1 MTRVAGSS
9 QNDRSGRSNREGR
22 FSRLLRWNALAW
34 VGFAIVLMVL
44 WNKANILDIHQHSD
58 YLTLLR
64 DSQAVDARLN
74 QSVLEARLGQ
84 LSSYDP
90 IVTKTAKLK
99 RIQAK
104 LQQIPS
110 FVDPTERAALDQ
122 LLRRQRELLQAKEV
136 LINQFNSQNAVL
148 KNSLSYFPILVR
160 TLVEKPTIAPSQS
173 EQLNLFLQNVLLL
186 DVLGDS
192 EDVSAQLM
200 QQIEQLEALE
210 ADQSNEPELKTAIAH
225 AQLILQGQPRREA
238 LLHGILIIST
248 RDMSEAIAQIYYQS
262 YQRALTTVDFYRFWF
277 FVLCTVGVIAIAA
290 SIILKLRRSERALRQ
305 SETKFRTLLSAIPDL
320 MIRLTA
326 DGTYL
331 DFIPNKSFKAYLNH
345 TERDVVGKTVFEI
358 LPAQLARERMTY
370 IRQALKTGELQVYEY
385 QLMNN
390 NELQHLENRVVV
402 SGKSEVLIIIR
413 DITEK
418 KKAQIELESQEAFLQ
433 QVISAVPSAIFVKDK
448 QGRFLTVNETVAAM
462 YNTTIESMFG
472 KTVADFNPDAEAFRA
487 IEVDVMTT
495 LRSRMIPCQAITL
508 QGQLYWYQ
516 TVISPFCDAQG
527 QIQGI
532 IGAATDITTLKQAE
546 EELRRAKEAAESAN
560 KAKSIFLSNMSH
572 ELRTPLNVILGFAQ
586 LLNYGDSLTA
596 HQQQYLD
603 AVSRSGEHLLMLIND
618 VLEMSKIEA
627 GRILLNETDV
637 DLYAV
642 ICTLQQMF
650 QFKAESKGLQLIVE
664 QSSDLPQYIRT
675 DESKLR
681 QVLVNLLGNAVKFT
695 QTGAIVLRVQW
706 QPDTAT
712 FHFAV
717 SDTGVGIAPEERDRI
732 FDPFV
737 QTEAT
742 QQFHRSTPLQ
752 AQDGTGLGLAI
763 SRRFVQLLGGEIW
776 VESQVGVGST
786 FHFTIQAQLAEGDG
800 ILIQSSQCQVIGLEP
815 GQPTYRILIV
825 EDKLENRQLLV
836 ELLRPIGFEVQEA
849 INGQEA
855 IEQWKAWSPH
865 LICLDLR
872 MPVLNGYQAAQQIRA
887 QQQNNEAPTMIAIT
901 SSAFE
906 EDRHQALAAGCDDFV
921 RKPFRA
927 DIIFEKIAQHL
938 GVCYRYAAEPRS
950 LSIHA
955 TSVLKSS
962 EMLEVDHLNQMPPA
976 WRTQLHQAA
985 IRVDAEA
992 IGQLIEQIPESQADL
1007 AKALTY
1013 LVDQFQ
1019 FEEIVARTKQL
1030 LLKID

>member
-1 MTRVAGSS
+1 MTRVDSSS
-9 QNDRSGRSNREGR
+9 QNDRSGRFNRAGR
-22 FSRLLRWNALAW
+22 FSRSLRWNGLAW

-44 WNKANILDIHQHSD
+44 WNKANILDIHQHSR

-64 DSQAVDARLN
+64 QSQEVDARLN

-90 IVTKTAKLK
+90 IVAETANLK
-99 RIQAK
+99 QIRAK

-110 FVDPTERAALDQ
+110 FVDPTEQAALDQ
-122 LLRRQRELLQAKEV
+122 LLRRQRELLQAKEA

-160 TLVEKPTIAPSQS
+160 TLAEKTTIDPSRS
-173 EQLNLFLQNVLLL
+173 KQLNFLFQNVLLL
-186 DVLGDS
+186 DVLGDN
-192 EDVSAQLM
+192 EDSSAQLM
-200 QQIEQLEALE
+200 QQVEQLEA
-210 ADQSNEPELKTAIAH
+210 DQFNQPELKTAIAH
-225 AQLILQGQPRREA
+225 VRLILRGQPRRES
-238 LLHGILIIST
+238 LLHGILIIRT
-248 RDMSEAIAQIYYQS
+248 RETSEAIAQTYYQS
-262 YQRALTTVDFYRFWF
+262 YQRALKTVDFYRFWL
-277 FVLCTVGVIAIAA
+277 FVWCTVGVIAIAT
-290 SIILKLRRSERALRQ
+290 SIILKLRRSEQAWRQ
-305 SETKFRTLLSAIPDL
+305 SETKFRTLLSALPDL
-320 MIRLTA
+320 MMRLTS
-326 DGTYL
+326 DGTYV
-331 DFIPNKSFKAYLNH
+331 DFIPVKNFKTYANH

-358 LPAQLARERMTY
+358 LPAQLARERMTH
-370 IRQALKTGELQVYEY
+370 IHQALQTGELQVYEF
-385 QLMNN
+385 QLTND
-390 NELQHLENRVVV
+390 NEIQHLENRIVV
-402 SGKSEVLIIIR
+402 SGKNEVLIIIR
-413 DITEK
+413 DITER
-418 KKAQIELESQEAFLQ
+418 KKARIELE
-433 QVISAVPSAIFVKDK
+433 
-448 QGRFLTVNETVAAM
+448 
-462 YNTTIESMFG
+462 
-472 KTVADFNPDAEAFRA
+472 
-487 IEVDVMTT
+487 
-495 LRSRMIPCQAITL
+495 C
-508 QGQLYWYQ
+508 
-516 TVISPFCDAQG
+516 
-527 QIQGI
+527 
-532 IGAATDITTLKQAE
+532 
-546 EELRRAKEAAESAN
+546 AKEAAESAN

-586 LLNYGDSLTA
+586 LLSYSDSLAA

-603 AVSRSGEHLLMLIND
+603 AISRSGEHLLMLISD

-627 GRILLNETDV
+627 GRIMLNETDV

-642 ICTLQQMF
+642 IRTLQQMF
-650 QFKAESKGLQLIVE
+650 QFKAESKGLQLMVE
-664 QSSDLPQYIRT
+664 QSFDLPQYIRT

-681 QVLVNLLGNAVKFT
+681 QILVNLLSNAVKFT
-695 QTGAIVLRVQW
+695 QTGAIVLHVQW
-706 QPDTAT
+706 QFNT

-742 QQFHRSTPLQ
+742 QQFYQGATPLQ

-887 QQQNNEAPTMIAIT
+887 QRQNNEAPTIIIAIT
-901 SSAFE
+901 GSAFE
-906 EDRHQALAAGCDDFV
+906 ENRHQALAAGCDDFV
-921 RKPFRA
+921 RKPLRA
-927 DIIFEKIAQHL
+927 EIIFEKIAQHL
-938 GVCYRYAAEPRS
+938 GVRYRYAAEPGS
-950 LSIHA
+950 LSINT
-955 TSVLKSS
+955 TSVLKPP
-962 EMLEVDHLNQMPPA
+962 EMIEVEHLNHMPPA

-1019 FEEIVARTKQL
+1019 FEEIVARTKHL
-1030 LLKID
+1030 FLKID

>member
-9 QNDRSGRSNREGR
+9 QNDRSGRSNREKR
-22 FSRLLRWNALAW
+22 PSRLLRWNALAW
-34 VGFAIVLMVL
+34 VGFAILLMVL

-99 RIQAK
+99 QIQAK

-210 ADQSNEPELKTAIAH
+210 ADQSNEPLKTAIAH

-238 LLHGILIIST
+238 LLHGILIVST
-248 RDMSEAIAQIYYQS
+248 RDMSEDFAQIYYQS

-320 MIRLTA
+320 MMRLTA

-345 TERDVVGKTVFEI
+345 TERDVVGKTVFEL

-385 QLMNN
+385 QLIND
-390 NELQHLENRVVV
+390 NEIQHLENRVVV
-402 SGKSEVLIIIR
+402 SGKNEVLIIIR

-418 KKAQIELESQEAFLQ
+418 KKAQIELESQKAFLQ
-433 QVISAVPSAIFVKDK
+433 Q
-448 QGRFLTVNETVAAM
+448 
-462 YNTTIESMFG
+462 
-472 KTVADFNPDAEAFRA
+472 
-487 IEVDVMTT
+487 
-495 LRSRMIPCQAITL
+495 
-508 QGQLYWYQ
+508 
-516 TVISPFCDAQG
+516 
-527 QIQGI
+527 
-532 IGAATDITTLKQAE
+532 
-546 EELRRAKEAAESAN
+546 AKEAAESAN

-603 AVSRSGEHLLMLIND
+603 AISRSGEHLLMLIND

-627 GRILLNETDV
+627 GRILLNETNV

-642 ICTLQQMF
+642 IQTLQQMF

-706 QPDTAT
+706 QPDTAN

-742 QQFHRSTPLQ
+742 QQFHLNTPLQ
-752 AQDGTGLGLAI
+752 AQNGTGLGLAI

-800 ILIQSSQCQVIGLEP
+800 MLIQSSQYQVIGLEP

-855 IEQWKAWSPH
+855 IEQWKAWLPH

-887 QQQNNEAPTMIAIT
+887 QQQNNEAPIIIAIT

-938 GVCYRYAAEPRS
+938 GVRYRYAAEPRS
-950 LSIHA
+950 LSIRA
-955 TSVLKSS
+955 TSVLKPS
-962 EMLEVDHLNQMPPA
+962 ELIEIDQLNHMPPA
-976 WRTQLHQAA
+976 WRTQLHEAA

-1019 FEEIVARTKQL
+1019 FEEIVARTK
-1030 LLKID
+1030 LKFTECIRSAHPNEEHFQI

>member
-84 LSSYDP
+84 LSSYDL
-90 IVTKTAKLK
+90 IVNKTAKLK
-99 RIQAK
+99 QIQAK

-160 TLVEKPTIAPSQS
+160 TLVEKPTITPSQS
-173 EQLNLFLQNVLLL
+173 QQLNLFLQNVLLL
-186 DVLGDS
+186 NVLGDS
-192 EDVSAQLM
+192 EDVSAQLV
-200 QQIEQLEALE
+200 QQLEQLEALE
-210 ADQSNEPELKTAIAH
+210 AAQSNEPLKTAIAH

-238 LLHGILIIST
+238 LLHGILIIAT
-248 RDMSEAIAQIYYQS
+248 RDTSEDFAQIYYQS

-277 FVLCTVGVIAIAA
+277 FVLCTAGVIAIAA

-320 MIRLTA
+320 MMRLRR

-358 LPAQLARERMTY
+358 LPARLARERMTY
-370 IRQALKTGELQVYEY
+370 IRRALKTGELQVYEY
-385 QLMNN
+385 QLIND
-390 NELQHLENRVVV
+390 NEIQHLENRVVV
-402 SGKSEVLIIIR
+402 SGKNEVLIITR

-418 KKAQIELESQEAFLQ
+418 KKAQIELESQKAFLQ
-433 QVISAVPSAIFVKDK
+433 Q
-448 QGRFLTVNETVAAM
+448 
-462 YNTTIESMFG
+462 
-472 KTVADFNPDAEAFRA
+472 
-487 IEVDVMTT
+487 
-495 LRSRMIPCQAITL
+495 
-508 QGQLYWYQ
+508 
-516 TVISPFCDAQG
+516 
-527 QIQGI
+527 
-532 IGAATDITTLKQAE
+532 
-546 EELRRAKEAAESAN
+546 AKEAAESAN

-596 HQQQYLD
+596 QQQQHLD
-603 AVSRSGEHLLMLIND
+603 AISRSGEHLLMLIND
-618 VLEMSKIEA
+618 VLEMSKIEV
-627 GRILLNETDV
+627 GRIVLNETNV

-695 QTGAIVLRVQW
+695 QTGAIILRVQW

-717 SDTGVGIAPEERDRI
+717 SDTGIGIAPEERDRI
-732 FDPFV
+732 FAPFV

-786 FHFTIQAQLAEGDG
+786 FHFTIQAQLAEGDR

-815 GQPTYRILIV
+815 GQPTHRILIA

-887 QQQNNEAPTMIAIT
+887 QQQDNEAPTIIAIT

-927 DIIFEKIAQHL
+927 EIIFEKIAQHL
-938 GVCYRYAAEPRS
+938 GVRYRYAVEPGS
-950 LSIHA
+950 LSTHA
-955 TSVLKSS
+955 TSILKPS
-962 EMLEVDHLNQMPPA
+962 EMIEVDHLNQMPLA

-985 IRVDAEA
+985 LRVDAEA
-992 IGQLIEQIPESQADL
+992 IEQLIEQIPESQAEL